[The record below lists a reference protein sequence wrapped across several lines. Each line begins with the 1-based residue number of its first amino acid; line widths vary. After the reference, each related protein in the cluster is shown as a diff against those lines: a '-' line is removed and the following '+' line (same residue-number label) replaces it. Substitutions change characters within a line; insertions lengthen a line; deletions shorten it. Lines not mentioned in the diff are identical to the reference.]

1 MKKIYIAGIG
11 MSRKTVTA
19 EVMEAVLSSDMI
31 IGAPRMA
38 GEFSDTG
45 IPYETQYQPEAVG
58 KIVDSSSGRT
68 FTLLVSGDT
77 GFYSGAKGLLQRFSS
92 EDYDVEE
99 IGRAHV

>member
-68 FTLLVSGDT
+68 LEPKV
-77 GFYSGAKGLLQRFSS
+77 FSS
-92 EDYDVEE
+92 VSAAKTMMWKFFPEYPP
-99 IGRAHV
+99 